1 MSSNNIMGLL
11 GGLALFLYGMQMTS
25 SGMEEAAGNKMKD
38 ILQKLT
44 STWWSAVTMGAA
56 ITCLLQSSSA
66 STVMVVGFVNSKM
79 MTLQQAVWI
88 IMGANI
94 GTTIVPEPAKYAAP
108 KAVVSRFL
116 GLKILQCNISL
127 WNCIKKLLA
136 HAPPS
141 TAR

>member
-1 MSSNNIMGLL
+1 MGIENILQL
-11 GGLALFLYGMQMTS
+11 IGGLALFLYGMQMTS

-44 STWWSAVTMGAA
+44 STWWSAVFMGAA

-94 GTTIVPEPAKYAAP
+94 GTTI
-108 KAVVSRFL
+108 
-116 GLKILQCNISL
+116 
-127 WNCIKKLLA
+127 
-136 HAPPS
+136 
-141 TAR
+141 TA